1 MGWEKWLTVLFGAI
15 FKDDFGEF
23 FGVFLV
29 FFAIFRYNEVCFLV
43 LI

>member
-23 FGVFLV
+23 FGVFWYFLLFFGMMRFV
-29 FFAIFRYNEVCFLV
+29 FLC
-43 LI
+43 